1 MNTRIIN
8 NLPDRFT
15 KFILLK
21 KILTIPEFFKIVLQ
35 ESQFDTYMEIYNQNI
50 ESDTNPE
57 IQFPVDFDNLVEKM
71 GFSRKDN
78 AKRLLLKI
86 LTENVEYVVS
96 TSDQISKD
104 LIYPKVENVFGE
116 QQLSSLKRRVTV
128 HGGEPF
134 EEDIKL
140 TFNAAQKF
148 CLKAQTKNAM
158 DFADCFTAIIHAIT
172 DYHRLS
178 SYINPMI
185 FRHNE
190 LANLHRNKNGVY
202 IVLIVLENCSKT
214 LVKIGK
220 STDLFDRKNSLVTEY
235 GCLYILD
242 FFPSDRAHELEQ
254 TLLKLPDIVSRLYK
268 EHIKGKSHVEIVQL
282 DLDFNYDSLLKLV
295 NNQVTF
301 LKTDQVRRENLRIL
315 ELENQKVLLDIEKL
329 GLETLKQN
337 GINSISHLKTL
348 FDTIDSKTKPDI
360 SILKDTIKTRKNSR
374 GYFIQKVSTL
384 DFSIV
389 QGHYDGSLDA
399 TRKVQGSSKTRIEF
413 AMKNNTPYMDSR
425 WVKVDYKLDP
435 NISHCVEPTVEI
447 RKQKCGLVAKLDKN
461 STCIKQV
468 FQSQKEATEEAQLT
482 SRGAISNAIKNET
495 LSRGHLY
502 KMYLDCSDTLVQN
515 YEKIHGKQIYLSN
528 ANGIHID
535 QIDPISKKI
544 VNQFSNIEYIIKE
557 YGITRSTLKEAI
569 DKQMILKSYTWN
581 YSI

>member
-1 MNTRIIN
+1 MNTRVIN
-8 NLPDRFT
+8 NLPERFT

-57 IQFPVDFDNLVEKM
+57 IQFLVDFDNLVEKM

-86 LTENVEYVVS
+86 LNENVEYIVS
-96 TSDQISKD
+96 TNGNISKD
-104 LIYPKVENVFGE
+104 FISPKGEKVFDE
-116 QQLSSLKRRVTV
+116 QQISSLKRRVMV
-128 HGGEPF
+128 HENEPF
-134 EEDIKL
+134 EEHIKL

-190 LANLHRNKNGVY
+190 LANLYRNKNGVY
-202 IVLIVLENCSKT
+202 IVLIVLENGSKT

-220 STDLFDRKNSLVTEY
+220 STDVFDRKNSLVTEY

-242 FFPSDRAHELEQ
+242 FFPSDKAHELEQ

-268 EHIKGKSHVEIVQL
+268 EPIKGKSHVEIVQL
-282 DLDFNYDSLLKLV
+282 DHDFNYDSLLKLV
-295 NNQVTF
+295 KNQVTF
-301 LKTDQVRRENLRIL
+301 LQTDQVRRENLRIL
-315 ELENQKVLLDIEKL
+315 ELENEKVLLDIEKL
-329 GLETLKQN
+329 RLETLKEN
-337 GINSISHLKTL
+337 GIDNIGQLQSVFETLKTKE
-348 FDTIDSKTKPDI
+348 TPVIERVACT
-360 SILKDTIKTRKNSR
+360 LKSRKNSR
-374 GYFIQKVSTL
+374 GYFIQKVSAS

-399 TRKVQGSSKTRIEF
+399 TRKVEGSSKSRIEF
-413 AMKNNTPYMDSR
+413 AMKNNTPYMESR
-425 WVKVDYKLDP
+425 WVKVDYNLDP

-461 STCIKQV
+461 GTCIKQV

-482 SRGAISNAIKNET
+482 SRGAISNAIKKGT

-502 KMYLDCSDTLVQN
+502 KMYLDCSDTIVQE
-515 YEKIHGKQIYLSN
+515 YEIIHGKQTFLSN
-528 ANGIHID
+528 ANGIQID

-569 DKQMILKSYTWN
+569 DKQMILKNYNWN
-581 YSI
+581 YST